1 MTFVCPDP
9 RANQALVLH
18 PTLGTTYVPNS
29 TTLYKI
35 GACLG
40 PEAEE
45 GGYKAQVVFRS
56 DDGGRLWKTVST
68 IVPWNHNGSRFNGE
82 YPRGG
87 EVALGALSGEA
98 GEHSLLFVNRVAT
111 VHCPAHRNTYSNYTM
126 ACAPHDNFAHSVSE
140 HSENVSL
147 F

>member
-56 DDGGRLWKTVST
+56 DDGGKLWKTVRNFDG
-68 IVPWNHNGSRFNGE
+68 IF
-82 YPRGG
+82 RGI
-87 EVALGALSGEA
+87 
-98 GEHSLLFVNRVAT
+98 
-111 VHCPAHRNTYSNYTM
+111 
-126 ACAPHDNFAHSVSE
+126 
-140 HSENVSL
+140 
-147 F
+147 

>member
-56 DDGGRLWKTVST
+56 GDGGKLWRTVST
-68 IVPWNHNGSRFNGE
+68 ILPWNSNGTRFNGE
-82 YPRGG
+82 YGPLNYRTAARTLFLRPYLAHFARFFANGRGKSG
-87 EVALGALSGEA
+87 RRRPILGG
-98 GEHSLLFVNRVAT
+98 
-111 VHCPAHRNTYSNYTM
+111 
-126 ACAPHDNFAHSVSE
+126 
-140 HSENVSL
+140 
-147 F
+147 